1 MSTTSNLSNSV
12 RARYRNNYIDG
23 ALSVR
28 LYDQFCYP
36 ILQDRDKMQR
46 ASSIVVP
53 FLSSMTPGST
63 AISETI
69 DITPQTLTDATATLT
84 PSSRGEAIQDSELLL
99 LQNYTEYGQKRYEIL
114 GQNMIETLEAY
125 LLDTAM
131 NGSVIVRAAARA
143 SLDAGTSGHR
153 LSDSTFAQV
162 ARLMHGLKC
171 PEFPGV
177 MGQGGSLAALMHMDA
192 YYDLIT
198 GGNVVT
204 IAQYQA
210 GNILLNQELG
220 YLAPFR
226 IIASP
231 WAKVFAGAGANVST
245 DYDTT
250 TSAAIS
256 ALDTTMSVTS
266 SSNIDTGIFE
276 YLNVGTVES
285 STTLYPTNERVRY
298 VSNATTTVTIVG
310 QGDNGGFKYAHSSG
324 ATVNANDSVYP
335 ILFGGPNSIAKAYA
349 SDVGEFGQ
357 IVGPKEQGLANQWVS
372 LAWKWYGGFARI
384 SENWLARAEVS
395 SSLDA

>member
-1 MSTTSNLSNSV
+1 MSTTTNLSNSV
-12 RARYRNNYIDG
+12 RARYRNDYIDG
-23 ALSVR
+23 ALAVR

-36 ILQDRDKMQR
+36 ILQDREKMQR

-53 FLSSMTPGST
+53 FLSAMTPGTT

-114 GQNMIETLEAY
+114 GQNMIETLENY
-125 LLDTAM
+125 LLSTAM
-131 NGSVIVRAAARA
+131 NGSVYVRAAARA

-177 MGQGGSLAALMHMDA
+177 MGQGGSLAAIMHMDA
-192 YYDLIT
+192 YYDLLT
-198 GGNVVT
+198 GGNIVS

-210 GNILLNQELG
+210 GSIILNQELG

-231 WAKVFAGAGANVST
+231 WAKVFAGAGAAYST
-245 DYDTT
+245 DVDTT
-250 TSAAIS
+250 TGAAIS
-256 ALDTTMSVTS
+256 ALDTTFTITS
-266 SSNIDTGIFE
+266 SSDLDGGYE
-276 YLNVGTVES
+276 YLNIGTVES
-285 STTLYPTNERVRY
+285 SSTLYPTNERVRY
-298 VSNATTTVTIVG
+298 VSNSTTTVTIVG
-310 QGDNGGFKYAHSSG
+310 QGDNGGFKYAHANGS
-324 ATVNANDSVYP
+324 TVNVNDSVYP
-335 ILFGGPNSIAKAYA
+335 ILFAGPNSVAKAYA
-349 SDVGEFGQ
+349 SDVGEYGA